1 MTSKRKQRN
10 KRPRVS
16 RETREWLEHHT
27 MQDMKELVCE
37 MSSEG
42 KDVSEL
48 VEVVNTLEEIAEH
61 ELGIHEDLTV
71 PAADG
76 TRRKLE
82 EVS

>member
-1 MTSKRKQRN
+1 
-10 KRPRVS
+10 
-16 RETREWLEHHT
+16 

-48 VEVVNTLEEIAEH
+48 VEVVNKLEEIAEH

-71 PAADG
+71 PTADG